1 MQVFDC
7 HKSQKIYEKAV
18 FTCLLMLDYVLDYYK
33 TQELYDKVL
42 ALFWAQTAL
51 KKSMKIAEIYAF
63 CCLFIV
69 EKIYDFSTI
78 NCFKNA

>member
-1 MQVFDC
+1 
-7 HKSQKIYEKAV
+7 
-18 FTCLLMLDYVLDYYK
+18 MLDYVLDYYK

>member
-1 MQVFDC
+1 MQVFNC

-42 ALFWAQTAL
+42 ALFWAQIAL
-51 KKSMKIAEIYAF
+51 KVDENYWN
-63 CCLFIV
+63 L
-69 EKIYDFSTI
+69 
-78 NCFKNA
+78 CFVVYLLLKRFMNFQQ

>member
-1 MQVFDC
+1 MQVFNC

-42 ALFWAQTAL
+42 ALFWAQIAL
-51 KKSMKIAEIYAF
+51 KKSMKITEI
-63 CCLFIV
+63 CVLLFIYCW
-69 EKIYDFSTI
+69 KDLWIF
-78 NCFKNA
+78 NNKLF